1 MAEFNRATLR
11 KVFEEAG
18 MEIPPKDVL
27 GQICDLHTSK
37 TDEMKDTVKE
47 LTKRAE
53 KAEQERDALEAQ
65 GNDGYKEKYD
75 KEHSDFEK
83 FKAEI
88 AAKETRESKGKAFLS
103 ILNLANIKGANAEFV
118 MDSKT
123 AEKMIDELEIK
134 DGKVVNQDD
143 VVKAVA
149 EKWGNYAER
158 QTTVNAPVPN
168 PPTNTGGTAKTKEQ
182 IMAIKDGTARRK
194 AIAENFSLFGA
205 NPSNE

>member
-1 MAEFNRATLR
+1 MGL
-11 KVFEEAG
+11 
-18 MEIPPKDVL
+18 
-27 GQICDLHTSK
+27 
-37 TDEMKDTVKE
+37 TDEQVDTIIEAHTDVVDGLKDEINSNKDAVKRLAE
-47 LTKRAE
+47 ITK
-53 KAEQERDALEAQ
+53 ERDELKAQ
-65 GNDGYKEKYD
+65 GDDGYKEKFE

-134 DGKVVNQDD
+134 DGKVVNQED
-143 VVKAVA
+143 VVKAVT

-158 QTTVNAPVPN
+158 KEVINAPVPN
-168 PPTNTGGTAKTKEQ
+168 PPTNTGGTSITKEDFAK
-182 IMAIKDGTARRK
+182 MSYKDRLK
-194 AIAENFSLFGA
+194 IYNENSELY
-205 NPSNE
+205 NELNS

>member
-83 FKAEI
+83 FKADV
-88 AAKETRESKGKAFLS
+88 A
-103 ILNLANIKGANAEFV
+103 
-118 MDSKT
+118 
-123 AEKMIDELEIK
+123 AEKAQANKEKAYRAMLKDVLSEKGVEKAVKYADWSKIELDEKGELKNASEH
-134 DGKVVNQDD
+134 
-143 VVKAVA
+143 VKAVK
-149 EKWGNYAER
+149 EEWSEHVSNS
-158 QTTVNAPVPN
+158 VIHNAPVPN
-168 PPTNTGGTAKTKEQ
+168 PPINTGGTAKTKEQ

-194 AIAENFSLFGA
+194 AIAENLSLFGA
-205 NPSNE
+205 NPSNSNE

>member
-27 GQICDLHTSK
+27 GQICDLHTAK

-65 GNDGYKEKYD
+65 GDDGYKEKYD

-88 AAKETRESKGKAFLS
+88 AAEKAQASKEKAYRAMLKDVLSEKGVEKAVKYADWSKIELDE
-103 ILNLANIKGANAEFV
+103 KGELKNASEH
-118 MDSKT
+118 
-123 AEKMIDELEIK
+123 
-134 DGKVVNQDD
+134 
-143 VVKAVA
+143 VKAVK
-149 EKWGNYAER
+149 EEWSEHVSNS
-158 QTTVNAPVPN
+158 VIHNAPVPN
-168 PPTNTGGTAKTKEQ
+168 PPINTGGTAKTKAE
-182 IMAIKDGTARRK
+182 IYKKDDKGRYILSTEERQRALVESHK
-194 AIAENFSLFGA
+194 T
-205 NPSNE
+205 

>member
-11 KVFEEAG
+11 KVFEDAG

-27 GQICDLHTSK
+27 GQICDLHTAK

-65 GNDGYKEKYD
+65 SNNGYKEKYD

-83 FKAEI
+83 FKADI
-88 AAKETRESKGKAFLS
+88 AAEKAQASKEKAYRAMLKDVLSEKGVEKAVKYADWTKIELDE
-103 ILNLANIKGANAEFV
+103 KGELKNASEH
-118 MDSKT
+118 
-123 AEKMIDELEIK
+123 
-134 DGKVVNQDD
+134 
-143 VVKAVA
+143 VKAVK
-149 EKWGNYAER
+149 EEWSEHVSNS
-158 QTTVNAPVPN
+158 VIHNAPVPN
-168 PPTNTGGTAKTKEQ
+168 PPINTGGTAKTKEQ

-194 AIAENFSLFGA
+194 AIAENLSLFGA
-205 NPSNE
+205 NPSNSNE

>member
-1 MAEFNRATLR
+1 MALTR
-11 KVFEEAG
+11 KLLKG
-18 MEIPPKDVL
+18 MGL
-27 GQICDLHTSK
+27 
-37 TDEMKDTVKE
+37 TDEQVETIIEAHTDVVDGLKDEINSNKDAVKKLAE
-47 LTKRAE
+47 VTK
-53 KAEQERDALEAQ
+53 ERDELKAQ
-65 GNDGYKEKYD
+65 GDDGYKEKYD

-134 DGKVVNQDD
+134 DGKVVNQED

-205 NPSNE
+205 NPSNSNE

>member
-11 KVFEEAG
+11 KVFEDAG

-27 GQICDLHTSK
+27 GQICDLHTAK

-65 GNDGYKEKYD
+65 GDDGYKEKYD

-88 AAKETRESKGKAFLS
+88 AAEKAQASKEKAYRAMLKDVLSEKGVEKAVKYADWSKIELDE
-103 ILNLANIKGANAEFV
+103 KGELKNASEH
-118 MDSKT
+118 
-123 AEKMIDELEIK
+123 
-134 DGKVVNQDD
+134 
-143 VVKAVA
+143 VKAVK
-149 EKWGNYAER
+149 EEWSEHVSNS
-158 QTTVNAPVPN
+158 VIHNAPVPN
-168 PPTNTGGTAKTKEQ
+168 PPINTGGTAKTKEQ

-194 AIAENFSLFGA
+194 AIAENLSLFGA
-205 NPSNE
+205 NPSNSNE

>member
-27 GQICDLHTSK
+27 GQICDLHTAK

-53 KAEQERDALEAQ
+53 KAEQERDALESQ
-65 GNDGYKEKYD
+65 SNDGYKEKFE

-88 AAKETRESKGKAFLS
+88 AAEKAQASKEKAYRAMLKDVLSEKGVEKAVKYADWSKIELDE
-103 ILNLANIKGANAEFV
+103 KGELKNASEH
-118 MDSKT
+118 
-123 AEKMIDELEIK
+123 
-134 DGKVVNQDD
+134 
-143 VVKAVA
+143 VKAVK
-149 EKWGNYAER
+149 EEWSEHVSNS
-158 QTTVNAPVPN
+158 VIHNAPVPN
-168 PPTNTGGTAKTKEQ
+168 PPINTGGTVKTKAE
-182 IMAIKDGTARRK
+182 IYAKDDKGRYILSTEERQRALVESHK
-194 AIAENFSLFGA
+194 T
-205 NPSNE
+205 

>member
-27 GQICDLHTSK
+27 GQICDLHTAK

-83 FKAEI
+83 FKADV
-88 AAKETRESKGKAFLS
+88 A
-103 ILNLANIKGANAEFV
+103 
-118 MDSKT
+118 
-123 AEKMIDELEIK
+123 AEKTQASKEKAYRTMLKDVLSEKGVEKAVKYADWSKIELDEKGELKNASEH
-134 DGKVVNQDD
+134 
-143 VVKAVA
+143 VKAVK
-149 EKWGNYAER
+149 EEWSEHVSNS
-158 QTTVNAPVPN
+158 VIHNAPVPN
-168 PPTNTGGTAKTKEQ
+168 PPINTGGTAKTKEQ

-194 AIAENFSLFGA
+194 AIAENLSLFGA
-205 NPSNE
+205 NPSNSNE

>member
-83 FKAEI
+83 FKADV
-88 AAKETRESKGKAFLS
+88 A
-103 ILNLANIKGANAEFV
+103 
-118 MDSKT
+118 
-123 AEKMIDELEIK
+123 AEKAQANKEKAYRAMLKDVLSEKGVEKAVKYADWSKIELDENGELKNASEH
-134 DGKVVNQDD
+134 
-143 VVKAVA
+143 VKAVK
-149 EKWGNYAER
+149 EEWSEHVSNS
-158 QTTVNAPVPN
+158 VIHNAPVPN
-168 PPTNTGGTAKTKEQ
+168 PPINTGGTAKTKEQ

-194 AIAENFSLFGA
+194 AIAENLSLFGA
-205 NPSNE
+205 NPSNSNE

>member
-11 KVFEEAG
+11 KVFEDAG

-27 GQICDLHTSK
+27 GQICDLHTAK

-83 FKAEI
+83 FKADI
-88 AAKETRESKGKAFLS
+88 AAEKAQASKEKAYRAMLKDVLSEKGVEKAVKYADWSKIELDE
-103 ILNLANIKGANAEFV
+103 KGELKNASEH
-118 MDSKT
+118 
-123 AEKMIDELEIK
+123 
-134 DGKVVNQDD
+134 
-143 VVKAVA
+143 VKAVK
-149 EKWGNYAER
+149 EEWSEHVSNS
-158 QTTVNAPVPN
+158 VVHNAPVPN
-168 PPTNTGGTAKTKEQ
+168 PPINTGGTSITKEDFAK
-182 IMAIKDGTARRK
+182 MSYKDRLK
-194 AIAENFSLFGA
+194 IYNENSELY
-205 NPSNE
+205 NELNS

>member
-11 KVFEEAG
+11 KVFEDAG

-27 GQICDLHTSK
+27 GQICDLHTAK

-65 GNDGYKEKYD
+65 GDDGYKEKFE

-88 AAKETRESKGKAFLS
+88 AAEKAQASKEKAYREVLKDANLSEKGTEKAIKYADWSKLE
-103 ILNLANIKGANAEFV
+103 LDEKGGLKNA
-118 MDSKT
+118 
-123 AEKMIDELEIK
+123 AEL
-134 DGKVVNQDD
+134 
-143 VVKAVA
+143 VKEAKEEWSEYVS
-149 EKWGNYAER
+149 NS
-158 QTTVNAPVPN
+158 VIHNAPVPN
-168 PPTNTGGTAKTKEQ
+168 PPINTGGTAKTKEQ

-194 AIAENFSLFGA
+194 AIAENLSLFGA
-205 NPSNE
+205 NPSNSNE

>member
-27 GQICDLHTSK
+27 GQICDLHTAK

-65 GNDGYKEKYD
+65 SNDGYKEKYD

-88 AAKETRESKGKAFLS
+88 AAEKAQASKEKAYRAMLKDVLSEKGVEKAVKYADWSKIELDE
-103 ILNLANIKGANAEFV
+103 KGELKNASEH
-118 MDSKT
+118 
-123 AEKMIDELEIK
+123 
-134 DGKVVNQDD
+134 
-143 VVKAVA
+143 VKAVK
-149 EKWGNYAER
+149 EEWSEHVSNS
-158 QTTVNAPVPN
+158 VIHNAPVPN
-168 PPTNTGGTAKTKEQ
+168 PPINTGGTSITKEDFAKMSYKGRLK
-182 IMAIKDGTARRK
+182 IYN
-194 AIAENFSLFGA
+194 ENSELY
-205 NPSNE
+205 NELNS

>member
-11 KVFEEAG
+11 KVFEDAG

-27 GQICDLHTSK
+27 GQICDLHTAK

-83 FKAEI
+83 FKADV
-88 AAKETRESKGKAFLS
+88 A
-103 ILNLANIKGANAEFV
+103 
-118 MDSKT
+118 
-123 AEKMIDELEIK
+123 AEKAQANKEKAYRAMLKDVLSEKGVEKAVKYADWSKIELDEKGELKNASEH
-134 DGKVVNQDD
+134 
-143 VVKAVA
+143 VKAVK
-149 EKWGNYAER
+149 EEWSEHVSNS
-158 QTTVNAPVPN
+158 VVHNAPVPN
-168 PPTNTGGTAKTKEQ
+168 PPINTGGTAKTKEQ

-194 AIAENFSLFGA
+194 AIAENLSLFGA
-205 NPSNE
+205 NPSNSNE

>member
-11 KVFEEAG
+11 KVFEDAG

-27 GQICDLHTSK
+27 GQICDLHTAK

-53 KAEQERDALEAQ
+53 KAEQERDELKAQ

-88 AAKETRESKGKAFLS
+88 AAEKAQASKEKAYRAMLKDVLSEKGVEKAVKYADWSKIELDE
-103 ILNLANIKGANAEFV
+103 KGELKNASEH
-118 MDSKT
+118 
-123 AEKMIDELEIK
+123 
-134 DGKVVNQDD
+134 
-143 VVKAVA
+143 VKAVK
-149 EKWGNYAER
+149 EEWSEHVSNS
-158 QTTVNAPVPN
+158 VVHNAPVPN
-168 PPTNTGGTAKTKEQ
+168 PPINTGGTAKTKAD
-182 IMAIKDGTARRK
+182 IYAKDDKGRYILSTEERQRALVESHK
-194 AIAENFSLFGA
+194 T
-205 NPSNE
+205 

>member
-11 KVFEEAG
+11 KVFEDAG

-27 GQICDLHTSK
+27 GQICDLHTAK

-88 AAKETRESKGKAFLS
+88 AAEKAQASKEKAYREVLKDANLS
-103 ILNLANIKGANAEFV
+103 EKGAEKAIKYADWSKLELDEKGGLKNA
-118 MDSKT
+118 
-123 AEKMIDELEIK
+123 AEL
-134 DGKVVNQDD
+134 
-143 VVKAVA
+143 VKEAKEEWSEYVS
-149 EKWGNYAER
+149 NS
-158 QTTVNAPVPN
+158 VIHNAPVPN
-168 PPTNTGGTAKTKEQ
+168 PPINTGGTAKTKND
-182 IMAIKDGTARRK
+182 IMNIKDTAARQK
-194 AIAENFSLFGA
+194 AIAENMQLFRGV
-205 NPSNE
+205 NN

>member
-1 MAEFNRATLR
+1 MGL
-11 KVFEEAG
+11 
-18 MEIPPKDVL
+18 
-27 GQICDLHTSK
+27 
-37 TDEMKDTVKE
+37 TDEQVDTIIEAHTDVVDGLKDEINSNKDAVKKLAE
-47 LTKRAE
+47 VTK
-53 KAEQERDALEAQ
+53 ERDELKAQ

-103 ILNLANIKGANAEFV
+103 ILNLANIKGTNAEFV

-134 DGKVVNQDD
+134 DGKVVNQED
-143 VVKAVA
+143 VVKAVT

-158 QTTVNAPVPN
+158 KEVINAPVPN
-168 PPTNTGGTAKTKEQ
+168 PPINTGGTSITKEDFAK
-182 IMAIKDGTARRK
+182 MSYKDRLK
-194 AIAENFSLFGA
+194 IYNENSELY
-205 NPSNE
+205 NELNS